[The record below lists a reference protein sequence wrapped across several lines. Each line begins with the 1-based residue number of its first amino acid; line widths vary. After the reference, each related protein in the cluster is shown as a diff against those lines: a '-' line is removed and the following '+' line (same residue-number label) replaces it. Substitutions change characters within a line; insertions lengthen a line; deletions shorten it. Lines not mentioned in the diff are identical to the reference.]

1 MDENKQK
8 EAGVGQ
14 LKNYVRTH
22 KTQGDTSLYS
32 LGSVCLEY
40 NLPNDEIYCYSV
52 EAMLLT
58 ESTTVEL

>member
-1 MDENKQK
+1 MDENMQK

-14 LKNYVRTH
+14 LNYVRTH